1 MTDTGSRHSN
11 QVCEAGLLSCGMH
24 VFRIDFRRPI
34 PITTKGRYARIH
46 RSAQRSRAME
56 QQLLGL
62 IAAVYD
68 AAGDSKQW
76 AGMLSRLSEAL
87 SGRTTSLI
95 LYNTNEQFGNLAV
108 SVGLDPAEQRRYKE
122 YYVGLDP
129 WGVHGGHLLGS
140 GKVLYGE
147 AMCPPRVVTR
157 SEFYTDFLRHL
168 DIFHIIVASV
178 DSKGPQHSVVSITRP
193 ESAGAFDSHAHRM
206 LTALMP
212 HFQRALSLQRRF
224 GELQASADWYADVI
238 ERLPVGVAMISATGR
253 VLQVNR
259 YAREV
264 LAQTDGLLWDRG
276 EISAHLLSE
285 SRRLQFL
292 IRSAALTGEG
302 KGMHPGGSVS
312 IARPSGRRAFKV
324 LVCPYR
330 SAQRWYGV
338 ESPAATVF
346 ITDPELEQNPS
357 TDWLIGTY
365 GLTAAEATLAVRLM
379 QGESIAQAAARLIVT
394 QNTART
400 HLKRIFAKTGTSRQS
415 ELVREPL
422 LGPARFRD
430 NSPD

>member
-1 MTDTGSRHSN
+1 
-11 QVCEAGLLSCGMH
+11 
-24 VFRIDFRRPI
+24 
-34 PITTKGRYARIH
+34 
-46 RSAQRSRAME
+46 ME

-76 AGMLSRLSEAL
+76 AGLLSRLANAL
-87 SGRTTSLI
+87 SSTTISLI
-95 LYNTNEQFGNLAV
+95 LYNADERFGNLAV
-108 SVGLDPAEQRRYKE
+108 SVGLDPAEQRRYDE

-129 WGVHGGHLLGS
+129 WGVHGAHLLGR

-147 AMCPPRVVTR
+147 AMCPPRVVKR
-157 SEFYTDFLRHL
+157 SEFYADFLRHT
-168 DIFHIIVASV
+168 DVFHIILACV
-178 DSKGPQHSVVSITRP
+178 DSKGPQHSLVSITRS
-193 ESAGAFDSHAHRM
+193 ESTSAFDSHAHRM

-224 GELQASADWYADVI
+224 GELQASADWYSDVI
-238 ERLPVGVAMISATGR
+238 ERLPVGVAMISAKGR

-259 YAREV
+259 YAREA

-276 EISAHLLSE
+276 EISAHLASE

-302 KGMHPGGSVS
+302 KGTHAGGSMS
-312 IARPSGRRAFKV
+312 IARPSGRRAFKI

-346 ITDPELEQNPS
+346 IADPEQEQNQS
-357 TDWLIGTY
+357 ADGLTATY

-379 QGESIAQAAARLIVT
+379 HGDIVAQAAARLNVT

-415 ELVREPL
+415 ELVRELL

-430 NSPD
+430 NSPG